1 MAHTLPP
8 LPYAYDALE
17 PYIDK
22 QTMILHHDK
31 HHAAYVQNFNAAIE
45 GYPELQQK
53 SVEEIIRNLAAVPEA
68 IRTAVRNHGGGHLN
82 HTIFWEI
89 MTPGGSKEPVGELA
103 DAIKSTFGSVDTFK
117 KAFNDAGLKRF
128 GSGWA
133 CLILTNTGK
142 LEVVSTA
149 NQDSPLSEGH
159 HVIILNDV
167 WEHAY
172 YLKYQNRRGE
182 YLEAWWNVL
191 NWDKALERYKAAR
204 K

>member
-1 MAHTLPP
+1 
-8 LPYAYDALE
+8 
-17 PYIDK
+17 
-22 QTMILHHDK
+22 
-31 HHAAYVQNFNAAIE
+31 
-45 GYPELQQK
+45 
-53 SVEEIIRNLAAVPEA
+53 
-68 IRTAVRNHGGGHLN
+68 
-82 HTIFWEI
+82 
-89 MTPGGSKEPVGELA
+89 MTPGGPKEPVGELA
-103 DAIKSTFGSVDTFK
+103 DAIKSTFGSVDAFK

-133 CLILTNTGK
+133 WLILTNTGK

-159 HVIILNDV
+159 HVIIGNDV

-191 NWDKALERYKAAR
+191 NWEKALERYQLAK